1 MDWFSW
7 LVGFGLGSSM
17 SSEKSKE
24 PSDLSP
30 ETVKTIITTI
40 FIVAVIFMIFI
51 AGPIIR
57 TKGEIGG
64 RPATPEDFNAPVRV
78 QSVDTENK

>member
-57 TKGEIGG
+57 KKGNTGG
-64 RPATPEDFNAPVRV
+64 RPATPEDFSPQVRV
-78 QSVDTENK
+78 ESVDTENK

>member
-17 SSEKSKE
+17 SSGKSKE
-24 PSDLSP
+24 PPDLSP

-40 FIVAVIFMIFI
+40 FIVAVIFIIFI
-51 AGPIIR
+51 AGPIINK
-57 TKGEIGG
+57 KGNTGG
-64 RPATPEDFNAPVRV
+64 RPATPEDFSPQVRV
-78 QSVDTENK
+78 QPVDTENK